1 MEKWRYLRAT
11 YRTRIPPR
19 VTGNLEVMLPQHGGF
34 TVLRGYPEVGL
45 GGRCG
50 VRERCLRFDLSK
62 SRSLDKVSLKTVH
75 ARIWCENC
83 DLSPETTDA
92 AYYLPESKTLS
103 DKLHL
108 ARNCREVSTSS
119 CGVTDVV
126 PWKGLRN
133 AVKRRWFC
141 RGKLFR

>member
-1 MEKWRYLRAT
+1 
-11 YRTRIPPR
+11 
-19 VTGNLEVMLPQHGGF
+19 MLPQHGGF

-92 AYYLPESKTLS
+92 AYYLPDRRPYRTSYIWPEIVGRYQ
-103 DKLHL
+103 HL
-108 ARNCREVSTSS
+108 
-119 CGVTDVV
+119 VV
-126 PWKGLRN
+126 GLQMWFLGKG
-133 AVKRRWFC
+133 
-141 RGKLFR
+141 